1 MKKRKDSSLLT
12 SKMPGETESQYTAF
26 LLYCEVG
33 SVSKLIQAW
42 QQISRSPAGELSVIF
57 GNRLGNLPSERTI
70 ERWSVKYQWVKR
82 ADMKLT
88 EDLEGLKKKTT
99 QIRQKRTYIITEAFW
114 NKLQALKKQM
124 QAGEHATVQEVKALW
139 EMMRIEWGESTSK
152 QEVVQGINEDE
163 QRPLTEEEMIASKFI
178 TEAEMKINEYLLK
191 LKDKKEKHQD
201 DEAELL

>member
-1 MKKRKDSSLLT
+1 MKKQLDNQLLT
-12 SKMPGETESQYTAF
+12 SKMPGETEKQYTAF

-42 QQISRSPAGELSVIF
+42 QQISRRSVGELSVIF
-57 GNRLGNLPSERTI
+57 GSKLGKLPSERTI

-82 ADMKLT
+82 ADMKLA
-88 EDLEGLKKKTT
+88 EDMEGLKKKTA
-99 QIRQKRTYIITEAFW
+99 QIRQKRAYIITEAFW

-124 QAGEHATVQEVKALW
+124 QKGELATVPEVRTLW
-139 EMMRIEWGESTSK
+139 EMMRIEWGESISK

-178 TEAEMKINEYLLK
+178 GEAEIKINEYLANLQEK
-191 LKDKKEKHQD
+191 RQKQKDK
-201 DEAELL
+201 EAKLP

>member
-1 MKKRKDSSLLT
+1 MNKISEQPEKLTT
-12 SKMPGETESQYTAF
+12 SKMPGETERQYTAF
-26 LLYCEVG
+26 VLYCEVG

-42 QQISRSPAGELSVIF
+42 QQICRNPVGELSVIF
-57 GNRLGNLPSERTI
+57 GSKLGILPSERTI

-88 EDLEGLKKKTT
+88 EDLEGLKKKST
-99 QIRQKRTYIITEAFW
+99 QIRQKRAYLITEAFW

-124 QAGEHATVQEVKALW
+124 QAGEPATVQEVKALW

-163 QRPLTEEEMIASKFI
+163 QRPLTEEEMVASKFI
-178 TEAEMKINEYLLK
+178 TEVEMKYNAYMLELES
-191 LKDKKEKHQD
+191 KKEKKQ
-201 DEAELL
+201 